1 MLKDN
6 KTKENPSTS
15 SNSDDLFTQKTF
27 PNLLVK
33 VKKLE
38 HFKGD
43 LPEYKSEG
51 ASGFDIRACL
61 KEDLILKPGERAM
74 IPTGLVFEIPPGFE
88 LQSRPRSGLA
98 LKQGLTILNSPG
110 TIDSDYRGEV
120 KSLILNT
127 SKKNVTIK
135 DQDRVA
141 QLVLCPVFRA
151 KFIQWDELSKTKR
164 GEGGFGSTG
173 V

>member
-1 MLKDN
+1 MPIDSKIEENHLASNLKDEEL
-6 KTKENPSTS
+6 TKKP
-15 SNSDDLFTQKTF
+15 F
-27 PNLLVK
+27 PYLLVK
-33 VKKLE
+33 VKKLQ
-38 HFKGD
+38 HFEGD

-61 KEDLILKPGERAM
+61 KEGITLNPGERVL
-74 IPTGLVFEIPPGFE
+74 IPTGLTFEIPSGFE

-98 LKQGLTILNSPG
+98 LKQGLTVLNSPG

-120 KSLILNT
+120 KILILNT
-127 SKKNVTIK
+127 SRENTRIKN
-135 DQDRVA
+135 QDRIS

-151 KFIQWDELSKTKR
+151 KFIEQDSLSKTER
-164 GEGGFGSTG
+164 GGGGFGSTG

>member
-1 MLKDN
+1 MSMDYEMQEERVNSKKDG
-6 KTKENPSTS
+6 KQAQKPSP
-15 SNSDDLFTQKTF
+15 F
-27 PNLLVK
+27 LLVK

-38 HFKGD
+38 HFKGE
-43 LPEYKSEG
+43 LPDYKSEG

-61 KEDLILKPGERAM
+61 KEDITLEAGGRAL
-74 IPTGLVFEIPPGFE
+74 IPTGLTFEIPPGFE

-120 KSLILNT
+120 KVLILNT
-127 SKKNVTIK
+127 SREKIQIK
-135 DQDRVA
+135 DQDRIS

-151 KFIQWDELSKTKR
+151 KFIEQESLSKTPR
-164 GEGGFGSTG
+164 GGGGFGSTG